1 MGQLREQGASDRKK
15 EHNSPE
21 RRHEKDTG
29 REGEEAAWSARP
41 EGKHDGRND
50 SGWIERIECCNRNDE
65 NDDPGHAASFSHVTR
80 VLILS
85 ASVGEGHDRPA
96 QTLAAQLRDENGD
109 GVEIVIEDCLAAMGR
124 SVRAVSED
132 AARLVFYRFEWV
144 WDVGFWVFAINPLT
158 RELSQRLMTRAGRRG
173 LLELID
179 RVAPDVIVSVY
190 PNVTEVLG
198 RLKRTGRIDV
208 PVVAAITDL
217 AAMHYW
223 ASRGVDV
230 HLVTHPESVAEVRS
244 IVGQSAVVECVH
256 GFTLPQFRDQRA
268 QDDARWRL
276 ELPLKGRIV
285 LVSGGGWGVGDVKGA
300 VEQAL
305 TLADVSQVVCLCGRN
320 ETLRAT
326 LVHEFA
332 DERRVRIEGFTEQM
346 PEWLA
351 AADALVHSTGGLT
364 VLEALMRGCP
374 AISYGW
380 GRGHV
385 RVNNR
390 AFVEHGLADVVAD
403 RSALPAALERA
414 FERGRT
420 SLGVFDDLPS
430 AASFVLA
437 AVNAR

>member
-198 RLKRTGRIDV
+198 RLEAHG
-208 PVVAAITDL
+208 TDRR
-217 AAMHYW
+217 ACRRGDHR
-223 ASRGVDV
+223 SRG
-230 HLVTHPESVAEVRS
+230 
-244 IVGQSAVVECVH
+244 
-256 GFTLPQFRDQRA
+256 
-268 QDDARWRL
+268 
-276 ELPLKGRIV
+276 
-285 LVSGGGWGVGDVKGA
+285 
-300 VEQAL
+300 
-305 TLADVSQVVCLCGRN
+305 
-320 ETLRAT
+320 
-326 LVHEFA
+326 
-332 DERRVRIEGFTEQM
+332 
-346 PEWLA
+346 
-351 AADALVHSTGGLT
+351 DAL
-364 VLEALMRGCP
+364 
-374 AISYGW
+374 
-380 GRGHV
+380 
-385 RVNNR
+385 
-390 AFVEHGLADVVAD
+390 
-403 RSALPAALERA
+403 
-414 FERGRT
+414 
-420 SLGVFDDLPS
+420 LGEP
-430 AASFVLA
+430 
-437 AVNAR
+437 RR

>member
-1 MGQLREQGASDRKK
+1 
-15 EHNSPE
+15 
-21 RRHEKDTG
+21 
-29 REGEEAAWSARP
+29 
-41 EGKHDGRND
+41 
-50 SGWIERIECCNRNDE
+50 
-65 NDDPGHAASFSHVTR
+65 VTR

-96 QTLAAQLRDENGD
+96 QTLAAQLRDEHGD
-109 GVEIVIEDCLAAMGR
+109 DVEIVIEDCLAAMGR

-132 AARLVFYRFEWV
+132 AARLVFYRFQWV
-144 WDVGFWVFAINPLT
+144 WDVGFWVFAVNPLT
-158 RELSQRLMTRAGRRG
+158 RELSQRLITRAGRRG

-179 RVAPDVIVSVY
+179 RVAPDVVVSVY

-198 RLKRTGRIDV
+198 RLKRKGLIHV

-223 ASRGVDV
+223 ASRGVDM

-244 IVGQSAVVECVH
+244 IVGSTAVVECVH
-256 GFTLPQFRDQRA
+256 GFTLPQFRVRRE

-276 ELPLKGRIV
+276 ELPLKGKVV
-285 LVSGGGWGVGDVKGA
+285 LVSGGGWGVGDVQGA

-305 TLADVSQVVCLCGRN
+305 TLDDVSMVVCLCGRN

-326 LVHEFA
+326 LAREFA
-332 DERRVRIEGFTEQM
+332 DHPRVRVEGFTEHM

-403 RSALPAALERA
+403 RAALPAALERA
-414 FERGRT
+414 FTRGRT
-420 SLGVFDDLPS
+420 SLGVFDELPS